1 MSQFV
6 RDYYNAHAEN
16 EQSRLD
22 QPLCRIE
29 FASTLRLIDK
39 YFPKQGKVC
48 DIGGG
53 TGRYAIELLRKGYL
67 VTLFDLSE
75 EEIRLANIQLNKN
88 GLSAENLIVGDARD
102 LSMFE
107 SNAFD
112 AALLLGP
119 MYHIVE
125 SNERAKVLQELKRIL
140 KPQGVAIIAYLNSWG
155 LIKTGL
161 VDFPHWYNDISFLR
175 SMLSEHAFA
184 GQSLSGFTECY
195 WSTSEAALQEIKEAG
210 LEVVNY
216 AGAESF
222 AGGMGELLDR
232 LAIDNPEAYEN
243 VVKVAAETSELVQYR
258 DGTDHLHV
266 VVRKT
271 MLENMDEG

>member
-16 EQSRLD
+16 EQNRLD

-29 FASTLRLIDK
+29 FVSTLRLIDK

-53 TGRYAIELLRKGYL
+53 TGRYTIELLRKGYL
-67 VTLFDLSE
+67 VTLFDLSD
-75 EEIRLANIQLNKN
+75 EEIRLAGIQLNKN
-88 GLSAENLIVGDARD
+88 GLSAERLIIGDARD
-102 LSMFE
+102 MSMLA
-107 SNAFD
+107 SDTFD

-125 SNERAKVLQELKRIL
+125 PNERAKVLQELKRIL

-155 LIKTGL
+155 LIKTGI

-175 SMLSEHAFA
+175 SMLNEHTFA

-195 WSTSEAALQEIKEAG
+195 WSTSEAALQEIKEAD
-210 LEVVNY
+210 LEVLSY

-222 AGGMGELLDR
+222 AGGMGVLLEQ
-232 LAIDNPEAYEN
+232 LATDNPEAYEN
-243 VVKVAAETSELVQYR
+243 IVQMTTETSELVQYR
-258 DGTDHLHV
+258 DSTDHLHIV
-266 VVRKT
+266 ARKK
-271 MLENMDEG
+271 GA